1 MFKLSLKSH
10 LLYTLLVAVFFV
22 GCKEKPME
30 YEIKQTIINAKA
42 NVKVDGS
49 DKFILSFSDGD
60 SEYCSFGEYTK
71 YKIGDTLYWKRE
83 KHFFGTWY
91 VEDCH

>member
-30 YEIKQTIINAKA
+30 YETKKTIINAKA

-71 YKIGDTLYWKRE
+71 YKIGDTLCWKRE